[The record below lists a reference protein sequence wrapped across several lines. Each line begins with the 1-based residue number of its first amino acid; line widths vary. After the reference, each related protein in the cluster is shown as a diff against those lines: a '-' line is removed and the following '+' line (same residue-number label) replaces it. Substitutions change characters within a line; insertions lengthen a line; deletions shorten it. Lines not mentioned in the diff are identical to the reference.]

1 MTRILVLFVLLSS
14 RGFPQNAG
22 SGQPWDRIFR
32 QSWIAGTN
40 GDVSGARDLTAKAWT
55 LLVAA
60 GPSAFGYA
68 DGVEQAY
75 ATTVTFMG
83 PLPASRFYSEA
94 LKATGP
100 PSFRSVRLQILIH
113 KAFRYSH
120 HQEVAANSAYEE
132 ALALCQ
138 SMQPPP
144 GYFAQMLRDFADL
157 RSRMGDPEGAEK
169 LLSRAVSAP
178 SYAAVPYPRFGM
190 QDAPTEEIPGYNPGV
205 KAQVYEVE
213 RLLRDRQYER
223 GGALAD
229 RVFATM
235 AALPRR
241 ERYWENDHFESIAR
255 AYSFTGHKS
264 EAIAVLDR
272 EIAASKQS
280 FGSENPA
287 FAQTLE
293 RVAWRYINDLRM
305 LGPARELIERAA
317 KIISVSDGE
326 ASDAMSF
333 IENTRLRIA
342 ELEGTSDAVAELK
355 AKIREI
361 WIAVH
366 GANTKPLVLN

>member
-14 RGFPQNAG
+14 REFPQNVG
-22 SGQPWDRIFR
+22 SGQPWDSLFR
-32 QSWIAGTN
+32 QSWIARAN
-40 GDVSGARDLTAKAWT
+40 GDFSGARDLTAKAWS
-55 LLVAA
+55 LVSAA

-75 ATTVTFMG
+75 ATTVSFMG

-94 LKATGP
+94 LKATES
-100 PSFRSVRLQILIH
+100 PSFRLVRLQILIH

-132 ALALCQ
+132 ALALSQ

-144 GYFAQMLRDFADL
+144 GYFAQMPKDFADL
-157 RSRMGDPEGAEK
+157 KGRMGDPEGAGK
-169 LLSRAVSAP
+169 LLARAVSAP
-178 SYAAVPYPRFGM
+178 SYAAIPYPRFGM
-190 QDAPTEEIPGYNPGV
+190 QDAPTEQISAYNPGV

-229 RVFATM
+229 QIFATM

-241 ERYWENDHFESIAR
+241 ERYWENDHFESIAF

-264 EAIAVLDR
+264 EAIAVLER
-272 EIAASKQS
+272 EIAASKQLC
-280 FGSENPA
+280 GSETPA

-317 KIISVSDGE
+317 KMISVSDGE

-333 IENTRLRIA
+333 IENIGCVLP
-342 ELEGTSDAVAELK
+342 SLK
-355 AKIREI
+355 ATR
-361 WIAVH
+361 
-366 GANTKPLVLN
+366 TLLRS

>member
-1 MTRILVLFVLLSS
+1 
-14 RGFPQNAG
+14 
-22 SGQPWDRIFR
+22 
-32 QSWIAGTN
+32 
-40 GDVSGARDLTAKAWT
+40 
-55 LLVAA
+55 
-60 GPSAFGYA
+60 
-68 DGVEQAY
+68 
-75 ATTVTFMG
+75 MG

-94 LKATGP
+94 LKATE
-100 PSFRSVRLQILIH
+100 PSGFRSVRLQILIH

-157 RSRMGDPEGAEK
+157 RSRMGDPDGAGK
-169 LLSRAVSAP
+169 LLSHAVSAP
-178 SYAAVPYPRFGM
+178 SYAAIPYPRFGM
-190 QDAPTEEIPGYNPGV
+190 QDAPTEAIPGYNPGV

-229 RVFATM
+229 QVFATM

-241 ERYWENDHFESIAR
+241 ERYWENDHFQSIAS

-272 EIAASKQS
+272 EIAASKH
-280 FGSENPA
+280 FWGSESPA

-293 RVAWRYINDLRM
+293 RVAWRYINDLGM
-305 LGPARELIERAA
+305 LGAARELIEQAA

-326 ASDAMSF
+326 TSDAMSS
-333 IENTRLRIA
+333 IEDIRLRIA
-342 ELEGTSDAVAELK
+342 QLEGNSDAVAELK

-361 WIAVH
+361 WVTVH
-366 GANTKPLVLN
+366 GANTKPLVIN